1 MTEIMGTFPRESSKE
16 EFCWHLKPVTRVDSV
31 LMKSFHSRI
40 CCVKLPEASLSWT
53 DQDQPSSSAKSHLV
67 FQAKAAMLILLL
79 LSLIFTEGK
88 VVLKS
93 AESDFL
99 PDDDVTQQ
107 PHKPHKRIAAED
119 DDGHKVEI

>member
-1 MTEIMGTFPRESSKE
+1 MLI
-16 EFCWHLKPVTRVDSV
+16 
-31 LMKSFHSRI
+31 KSFHSGI
-40 CCVKLPEASLSWT
+40 CRDKLPEASLSWS

-99 PDDDVTQQ
+99 PDDDDVTQHPHNK
-107 PHKPHKRIAAED
+107 PHKPDLRLKPEETRKIAAED

>member
-1 MTEIMGTFPRESSKE
+1 MLI
-16 EFCWHLKPVTRVDSV
+16 
-31 LMKSFHSRI
+31 KSFHSGI
-40 CCVKLPEASLSWT
+40 CRDKLPEASLSWS

>member
-1 MTEIMGTFPRESSKE
+1 
-16 EFCWHLKPVTRVDSV
+16 
-31 LMKSFHSRI
+31 
-40 CCVKLPEASLSWT
+40 
-53 DQDQPSSSAKSHLV
+53 
-67 FQAKAAMLILLL
+67 MLILLL
-79 LSLIFTEGK
+79 LSTSLIFTEGK

-107 PHKPHKRIAAED
+107 PHNKPHKPDLRLKPEETREIAAED

>member
-1 MTEIMGTFPRESSKE
+1 M
-16 EFCWHLKPVTRVDSV
+16 
-31 LMKSFHSRI
+31 
-40 CCVKLPEASLSWT
+40 ASLVGSRT
-53 DQDQPSSSAKSHLV
+53 ISL
-67 FQAKAAMLILLL
+67 QAKAAMLILLL
-79 LSLIFTEGK
+79 LSTSLIFTEGK